1 MTINYRN
8 YFKLALL
15 FSVLLSSL
23 LFGQVNVLTNK
34 VIEGNIRQLL
44 QFTGETS
51 PSIEAYA
58 TADVNGPVAEV
69 LVEVGERVTKGQ
81 TLCKID
87 ETRFELALR
96 QAEAMLERAQQQ
108 FKEDEKDYKRNE
120 TLFNSKAITQKTLD
134 TALTKLISSKTNLK
148 QAQVSYDT
156 AKLDLARCKV
166 TSPINGYFVDRNIEI
181 GQSMTRGQVMGRI
194 IDLDS
199 IYVDARISEAD
210 IRNIKIG
217 QACLIESKYEGIV
230 EYINL
235 HADNSRA
242 FKVRI
247 KLANPNLFFRANVF
261 VKGSITVEDYKN
273 VPVFPSK
280 AIRNERSIYYIYK
293 IVNGKAHRQNITL
306 KAQQG
311 DLTLAEEVNVNDE
324 VVTVGQ
330 DNLSEGAEVAIR
342 NQ

>member
-1 MTINYRN
+1 MKSYLFKSVKLTII
-8 YFKLALL
+8 FSLL
-15 FSVLLSSL
+15 ISSS
-23 LFGQVNVLTNK
+23 LFGQVNVLTEK
-34 VIEGNIRQLL
+34 VIEGNIKQLL

-69 LVEVGERVTKGQ
+69 FVEVGQRVKKGQ
-81 TLCKID
+81 PLCKID

-96 QAEAMLERAQQQ
+96 QADAMLERAKQQ
-108 FKEDEKDYKRNE
+108 FREDEKDYKRNE

-134 TALTKLISSKTNLK
+134 TALTKFITSKTNLK
-148 QAQVSYDT
+148 QAQVSYDS
-156 AKLDLARCKV
+156 AKLDLIRCNV
-166 TSPINGYFVDRNIEI
+166 TSPIDGYFVDRNIEI
-181 GQSMTRGQVMGRI
+181 GQSMARGQLMGRI

-199 IYVDARISEAD
+199 IFVDARISESD
-210 IRNIKIG
+210 IRNIKVG
-217 QACLIESKYEGIV
+217 QKCLIEDKYEGIV

-261 VKGSITVEDYKN
+261 VKGSITIEEHTK
-273 VPVFPSK
+273 VPVFPTT
-280 AIRNERSIYYIYK
+280 ALRNERSVYYIYK

-311 DLTLAEEVNVNDE
+311 DMSLAEEVFINDE

-330 DNLSEGAEVAIR
+330 DNLSEGAEVSIR
-342 NQ
+342 N

>member
-1 MTINYRN
+1 MKSYLFKSVKLTII
-8 YFKLALL
+8 FSLL
-15 FSVLLSSL
+15 ISSS
-23 LFGQVNVLTNK
+23 LFGQVNVLTEK
-34 VIEGNIRQLL
+34 VIEGNIKQLL

-69 LVEVGERVTKGQ
+69 FVEVGQRVKKGQ
-81 TLCKID
+81 PLCRID

-96 QAEAMLERAQQQ
+96 HADAMLERAKQQ
-108 FKEDEKDYKRNE
+108 FSEDEKDYKRNE

-134 TALTKLISSKTNLK
+134 TALTKFITSKTNLK
-148 QAQVSYDT
+148 QAQVSYDS
-156 AKLDLARCKV
+156 AKLDLIRCNV
-166 TSPINGYFVDRNIEI
+166 TSPIDGYFVDRNIEI
-181 GQSMTRGQVMGRI
+181 GQSMARGQLMGRI

-199 IYVDARISEAD
+199 IFVDARISESD
-210 IRNIKIG
+210 IRSIKVG
-217 QACLIESKYEGIV
+217 QKCLIEDKYEGIV

-261 VKGSITVEDYKN
+261 VKGSITIEAHTN
-273 VPVFPSK
+273 VPVFPTT
-280 AIRNERSIYYIYK
+280 ALRNERSVYYIYK

-311 DLTLAEEVNVNDE
+311 DMSLAEEVFINDE

-330 DNLSEGAEVAIR
+330 DNLSEGAEVTIR
-342 NQ
+342 N

>member
-1 MTINYRN
+1 MKSYLFKSVKLTII
-8 YFKLALL
+8 FSLL
-15 FSVLLSSL
+15 ISSS
-23 LFGQVNVLTNK
+23 LFGQVNVLTEK
-34 VIEGNIRQLL
+34 VIEGNIKQLL

-69 LVEVGERVTKGQ
+69 FVEVGQRVKKGQ
-81 TLCKID
+81 PLCRID

-96 QAEAMLERAQQQ
+96 QADAMLERAKQQ
-108 FKEDEKDYKRNE
+108 FSEDEKDYKRNE

-134 TALTKLISSKTNLK
+134 TALTKFITSKTNLK
-148 QAQVSYDT
+148 QAQVSYDS
-156 AKLDLARCKV
+156 AKLDLIRCNV
-166 TSPINGYFVDRNIEI
+166 TSPIDGYFVDRNIEI
-181 GQSMTRGQVMGRI
+181 GQSMARGQIMGRI

-199 IYVDARISEAD
+199 IFVDARISESD
-210 IRNIKIG
+210 IRSIKVG
-217 QACLIESKYEGIV
+217 QKCLIEDKYEGIV
-230 EYINL
+230 EHINL

-261 VKGSITVEDYKN
+261 VKGSITIEAHTN
-273 VPVFPSK
+273 VPVFPTT
-280 AIRNERSIYYIYK
+280 ALRNERSVYYIYK

-311 DLTLAEEVNVNDE
+311 DMSLAEEVFINDE

-330 DNLSEGAEVAIR
+330 DNLSEGAEVTIR
-342 NQ
+342 N